1 MSIRCDY
8 AGLESLPLKLMV
20 VAVVASLSIIPAAEA
35 LDGMRT
41 REFIRKAELQL
52 ATVVAC
58 AETLT
63 VEGPGSVRTISL
75 DFSGEGTVGFSC
87 LTIGD
92 VEDGANV
99 SSIILELRS
108 GAFIIKMVDQP
119 PAWMCSAAGR
129 SLQISSPVLDL
140 RMSAI
145 LSDQTEYILVEV
157 C

>member
-1 MSIRCDY
+1 MSLRCDN

-35 LDGMRT
+35 LNGMRT

-52 ATVVAC
+52 ATIVAC
-58 AETLT
+58 VETLT
-63 VEGPGSVRTISL
+63 VEGPGNVRTISL
-75 DFSGEGTVGFSC
+75 DFRGEGTVGFSR

-92 VEDGANV
+92 AKDGANV

-108 GAFIIKMVDQP
+108 GAFIIKMADQP
-119 PAWMCSAAGR
+119 PAWMCSSAGR

-140 RMSAI
+140 RMSSH
-145 LSDQTEYILVEV
+145 LSDQTDYVLVEA